1 MSLGHRALSAWYRQL
16 AQQLEAGLPFA
27 AALRCSR
34 GTGAPAAGLDTM
46 AQTIESGGSVDDA
59 FRTATTWLPFPDI
72 LALSAAADAGRMP
85 HTLRALSTRH
95 EQIGGAKLRVVLAC
109 LYPLAILHF
118 GLLLLP
124 VTKMID
130 WEKGFNWSTLSYV
143 RSLAF
148 TLGPLWA
155 VGATVIILAR
165 RQSPLLGR
173 LTRMMPALGKY
184 VRAQALADFSFAL
197 ANFLEAGVVIGQAWA
212 TAGLVSRSPELKA
225 AAAAME
231 TVVTQGRAPGSEL
244 ANWACFP
251 PDFVALYQSGES
263 TGQLEGNLSR
273 LCTQYQDA
281 ANRSL
286 NFATMLYPAFVF
298 FLVAGAV
305 VYQVLTIYSGYLKML
320 GGLAG

>member
-16 AQQLEAGLPFA
+16 AQQLEAELPLA
-27 AALRCSR
+27 AALRSSR
-34 GTGAPAAGLDTM
+34 GTGAPAAGLDAM
-46 AQTIESGGSVDDA
+46 AQTVESGGSVDDA

-85 HTLRALSTRH
+85 RTLRALSTRH

-130 WEKGFNWSTLSYV
+130 WEKGFNWSTPFYV
-143 RSLAF
+143 RSLVF
-148 TLGPLWA
+148 TFGPLWA
-155 VGATVIILAR
+155 FGATVLVMAR

-173 LTRMMPALGKY
+173 VARMMPAIGGY

-231 TVVTQGRAPGSEL
+231 SVVTQGRAPGAEL
-244 ANWACFP
+244 ASWECFP
-251 PDFVALYQSGES
+251 PDFVALYQTGES
-263 TGQLEGNLSR
+263 TGQLEGNLQR
-273 LCTQYQDA
+273 LSTQWQEA

-286 NFATMLYPAFVF
+286 NFATMLYPTLVF

-305 VYQVLTIYSGYLKML
+305 VYQVITIYSGYLKML